1 MTNDT
6 STLNG
11 SLIEIGE
18 LMATNL
24 TTMGVTASASDGLD
38 TLADKI
44 LEIEVEPTIYYDDCS
59 GAYSSLWQSNPTYTT
74 YDGYNCLYNNKSLG
88 VIPTTSVNV
97 QIEFDM
103 RPHTSW
109 GGLDIRSADGK
120 CLVFYRNAGQTV
132 NDHDAIVSPKL
143 TRGWHSIKTIISDTS
158 FECFVDGSSVGSG
171 TYNTTGAIYFTGG
184 SNSYPFHL
192 KEIKITEL

>member
-6 STLNG
+6 TTLNG
-11 SLIEIGE
+11 SLMEIGE
-18 LMATNL
+18 LMVTNL
-24 TTMGVTASASDGLD
+24 TTMGVTASVSDGLD

-44 LEIEVEPTIYYDDCS
+44 LKIGHNIYYDDCS
-59 GAYSSLWQSNPTYTT
+59 GAYSSLWESTPTYTT
-74 YDGYNCLYNNKSLG
+74 FDGYNCLYNNKSLG

-103 RPHTSW
+103 YPHRSW
-109 GGLDIRSADGK
+109 GGLDIRSADSK

-132 NDHDAIVSPKL
+132 NDHGAIVSPKL
-143 TRGWHSIKTIISDTS
+143 TYAWHSIKTIISDSS

-171 TYNTTGAIYFTGG
+171 TYNTTATIYFTGG
-184 SNSYPFHL
+184 SNSYPFYL